1 MKSIKAILAKVFFE
15 LIVITFGV
23 LIALGINAWYNTYQ
37 QQQQASQLLTK
48 IAYEL
53 ENNITQLARVQA
65 GYEQNIELADK
76 FEAELQ
82 QNPPTEE
89 SYQFV
94 LMMLHTDQGAWQFSK
109 SRDELNTLPV
119 ELLIDL
125 NLANRSSLTA
135 QNMVSD
141 FIFQQHDEISKL
153 LENDQNEAYLDTV
166 EREFKQ
172 LKFTI
177 DIALLSSQKALS
189 RIKEFQKTGKL
200 TKNTQPLS
208 LSSEL

>member
-1 MKSIKAILAKVFFE
+1 M
-15 LIVITFGV
+15 ITFGV

-53 ENNITQLARVQA
+53 ESNITQLARVQA

-82 QNPPTEE
+82 QNPTTEE

>member
-1 MKSIKAILAKVFFE
+1 MFFE